1 VPRFEIGLGEEAAR
15 PPLPE
20 PPPFPPSRPTARHG
34 IACGPLEAYIAMLAA
49 SLEGQVDPALEA
61 NGIYTPLGCVAR
73 AAIIEQIGSDLDAAV
88 RDLMYSGVPRMQAEA
103 QAVSQFGPAPTLGRD
118 ILLAR
123 RRQAV
128 EAWERGRDSIWW
140 WTEPLMPVFGIVA
153 AVFLAALA
161 PVVSLVAGMAAEP
174 QLGTLAVALVP
185 LVGGTLVGV
194 SEALAGDIDVR
205 LAR

>member
-1 VPRFEIGLGEEAAR
+1 MAA
-15 PPLPE
+15 
-20 PPPFPPSRPTARHG
+20 
-34 IACGPLEAYIAMLAA
+34 GPLEAYLAALAA

-61 NGIYTPLGCVAR
+61 NGICTPLGCVAR
-73 AAIIEQIGSDLDAAV
+73 AAIIEQIGADLDAAV
-88 RDLMYSGVPRMQAEA
+88 RDLMYNGTPRMAAETQVIA
-103 QAVSQFGPAPTLGRD
+103 KFGPAPSLGRD
-118 ILLAR
+118 LLVAR

-128 EAWERGRDSIWW
+128 EAWQRGRDSIWW
-140 WTEPLMPVFGIVA
+140 WTEPLVPILGIVA

-161 PVVSLVAGMAAEP
+161 PALSLVAGMAAEP

-194 SEALAGDIDVR
+194 SETLAGDIDMR